1 MITIIF
7 PYRNRESVRVKRSLD
22 SLKGQ
27 TNSDFEVVFV
37 DYGSN
42 SLSALSI
49 KDLVSNYK
57 FVKYIYNYSEF
68 QPWSRAKAINIGL
81 KNVDSEY
88 IFTADVDMIFSP
100 NFVRELHKL
109 KNPLK
114 SYYFKVGFLNENES
128 RSDKQF
134 QDFTIDFSSGI
145 GSQGLSLFYLK
156 SLNEVRGYDEFLHFW
171 GAEDIDIHNRLEKNG
186 IESVFYSEE
195 ILMLHQWH
203 KSYRKAEK
211 KVLTKDLQLT
221 DIIKINH
228 QKLLANTENKEIQVN
243 KKNWGASICKSDFE
257 LLKKDKQEKIMF
269 NKKEIVSHFLFCELP
284 NFKDDI
290 LNISFMEDPFHN
302 SLKYKLKKIL
312 GKKVPKYYTLKE
324 INDLLLLH
332 IISFYHNFPY
342 LYEVSNDLDSIT
354 FKIKK

>member
-7 PYRNRESVRVKRSLD
+7 PYRNRETVRVKRSLD
-22 SLKGQ
+22 SLKEQ

-42 SLSALSI
+42 SVSASNI
-49 KDLVSNYK
+49 KDLVANYK

-81 KNVDSEY
+81 KNATTEY

-100 NFVRELHKL
+100 NFVCKLHEL

-114 SYYFKVGFLNENES
+114 GYYFKVGFLNEKES
-128 RSDKQF
+128 ESDKKF
-134 QDFTIDFSSGI
+134 QDLEIDFSSGV
-145 GSQGLSLFYLK
+145 GAQGLSLFHLNSLK
-156 SLNEVRGYDEFLHFW
+156 EVRGYDEFLHFW

-186 IESVFYSEE
+186 VESIFYSQE

-203 KSYRKAEK
+203 TSYRKEEK
-211 KVLTKDLQLT
+211 KILTKDLQLT

-228 QKLLANTENKEIQVN
+228 QKLLANTENREVQVN
-243 KKNWGASICKSDFE
+243 NVKWGAGICKNDFE
-257 LLKKDKQEKIMF
+257 ILKKDKQEKIML

-284 NFKDDI
+284 NFEDDI
-290 LNISFMEDPFHN
+290 LNISFMEDPFQN

-332 IISFYHNFPY
+332 IISFYHTFPY
-342 LYEVSNDLDSIT
+342 LYEVSDELNSIR